1 MEEAKVTNRK
11 HYTFMTVLPLLAV
24 ISYFCLVSFALT
36 ALAQTSEVEGQAC
49 YTYGDNETLINA
61 RQLCFNLAKRD
72 AIERYCTL
80 VRSESLTRNYQLEKD
95 VVDTLA
101 AGFLRNIKVIEK
113 TEKGREICYRI
124 SGIVDESA
132 VKDYFE
138 KKAATPHPQPEVV
151 PATPQRLT
159 DTQFYASKKSNKYHY
174 PSCRWAKKIK
184 PANLIIFSSVG
195 EAKRAGYIPCKVCR
209 PPG

>member
-1 MEEAKVTNRK
+1 
-11 HYTFMTVLPLLAV
+11 MTVLPLLAV

-101 AGFLRNIKVIEK
+101 VGFLRNIKIVER
-113 TEKGREICYRI
+113 TERGREVCYRI
-124 SGIVDESA
+124 TGVLDETDVRRFLEQSA
-132 VKDYFE
+132 ASRQSK
-138 KKAATPHPQPEVV
+138 PQVV
-151 PATPQRLT
+151 PATPERSSGGK
-159 DTQFYASKKSNKYHY
+159 FYASKKSNKYHY

-184 PANLIIFSSVG
+184 SYNLITFNSVG
-195 EAKRAGYIPCKVCR
+195 EAKRAGYVPCKVCK
-209 PPG
+209 PPS